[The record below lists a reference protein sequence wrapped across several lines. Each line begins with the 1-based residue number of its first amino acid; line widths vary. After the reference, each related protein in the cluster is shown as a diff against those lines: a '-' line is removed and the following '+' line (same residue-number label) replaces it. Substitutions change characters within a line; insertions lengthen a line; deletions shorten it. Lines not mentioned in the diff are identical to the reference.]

1 MAAGGWEIGMTVVRW
16 LRWRWCR
23 GDGVGSEAV
32 RMVACCGSSGV
43 VEMVASF
50 IAGGMV
56 AECVARRWWWME
68 VCSRRL
74 ENLAENRGGVGGR
87 KNGEEREL
95 GARATSRNADNN
107 HSTNG
112 ERIGSTKK
120 LQLNFTVISHWWC
133 VAWDDDGRQLVGM
146 KERWRLGWQW
156 NHSEEMMMVAML
168 VG

>member
-68 VCSRRL
+68 VCSGGWKISPRMGAAPVAKKMERR
-74 ENLAENRGGVGGR
+74 GSWG
-87 KNGEEREL
+87 L
-95 GARATSRNADNN
+95 G
-107 HSTNG
+107 HS
-112 ERIGSTKK
+112 
-120 LQLNFTVISHWWC
+120 
-133 VAWDDDGRQLVGM
+133 LVSDVY
-146 KERWRLGWQW
+146 EVR
-156 NHSEEMMMVAML
+156 
-168 VG
+168 